1 MGLLAAGYCK
11 QANPMSPGDARFACP
26 RPGEEPSREGADR
39 GIQVGAGMMN
49 LTNAQ
54 AAFALVIAIA
64 ILIGFAAG
72 YGLRSY
78 ISHRRHHRLH

>member
-1 MGLLAAGYCK
+1 
-11 QANPMSPGDARFACP
+11 
-26 RPGEEPSREGADR
+26 
-39 GIQVGAGMMN
+39 MMN